1 MARRHRIG
9 AGFGRLWAA
18 ATAGNLGD
26 GLGRVAVALFAV
38 GLTRDPFAVAVV
50 TALSYA
56 PGLVLNVPVGV
67 LVDRYDRRQL
77 AVLAGG
83 VRAAAITVL
92 AVAAA
97 TGQASLWLLYAVV
110 TLLYTCETVYDNAV
124 SAMVPMIVG
133 DPDDLERANGRL
145 QGARLVAESF
155 LGPPLA
161 GMVFA
166 LAAASAFGISAACYL
181 TAALLLVALSGS
193 YRPRRNSAPPH
204 HPPSV
209 RREMLEGLRYV
220 RSHRLHRLL
229 LTLMMAVFFAAAMV
243 NATNVLWTL
252 DVLGVSE
259 AWFGVFTLTLAA
271 GALAGS
277 QSAAALV
284 RRVGRGRASWIT
296 IAASGVGGL
305 IAAATTSAYV
315 AGVGLLIVGWA
326 SLAYGIVNLSLRQRL
341 TPEAMLGRVTGI
353 YFAAIQGVMVVGA
366 LAGGALASVGGLR
379 LPWLLFGAGLL
390 VVSVLTARRLTDD
403 VIDQAIDAG
412 PCRAPPRTQA
422 GPGS

>member
-1 MARRHRIG
+1 MLGWRYGIG
-9 AGFGRLWAA
+9 TGFGRLWAA
-18 ATAGNLGD
+18 STAGNLGD
-26 GLGRVAVALFAV
+26 GVGRVAVGLLAV

-50 TALSYA
+50 TALSYV

-83 VRAAAITVL
+83 VRTAAITVL

-124 SAMVPMIVG
+124 STMVPMIVS

-193 YRPRRNSAPPH
+193 YRPRRTTGQPH

-220 RSHRLHRLL
+220 LSHRLHRSPLA
-229 LTLMMAVFFAAAMV
+229 LMMAVFFAGAMV
-243 NATNVLWTL
+243 KATNVLWTL

-284 RRVGRGRASWIT
+284 RRAGRGRASWIT
-296 IAASGVGGL
+296 IAASGVG
-305 IAAATTSAYV
+305 
-315 AGVGLLIVGWA
+315 
-326 SLAYGIVNLSLRQRL
+326 
-341 TPEAMLGRVTGI
+341 
-353 YFAAIQGVMVVGA
+353 
-366 LAGGALASVGGLR
+366 
-379 LPWLLFGAGLL
+379 
-390 VVSVLTARRLTDD
+390 D
-403 VIDQAIDAG
+403 
-412 PCRAPPRTQA
+412 
-422 GPGS
+422 